1 MGIGTSLG
9 AFYED
14 EHHYNSVLWDP
25 ERFQGDELMVKTPN
39 QTMID
44 KQLDDAELD
53 PSTGLG
59 IEVGYKTIGI
69 SKEQPGKLTDKPGID
84 DEVNYGNIID
94 RRDAEFIY
102 PDIRDA
108 TAVPLTARAMEFLGL
123 NSQMFDTNPPPHTG
137 EPLKKA
143 LGYNDIRKLSKE
155 EVDKFK
161 RDVENM
167 NAPADPDMS
176 MQRQAD
182 ALGDFIRN
190 LSDGN

>member
-53 PSTGLG
+53 PTTGLG
-59 IEVGYKTIGI
+59 IEVSYKDGTPFGGTEE
-69 SKEQPGKLTDKPGID
+69 KT
-84 DEVNYGNIID
+84 YGNLID
-94 RRDAEFIY
+94 RRDSEVIL

-108 TAVPLTARAMEFLGL
+108 TSVPLTARTMEFFGL
-123 NSQMFDTNPPPHTG
+123 DSTMFDTNPPPHTG

-143 LGYNDIRKLSKE
+143 LGYNDIRKPSKE
-155 EVDKFK
+155 EVEKFK
-161 RDVENM
+161 RDIDNM
-167 NAPADPDMS
+167 NTVADPFNEAQPEDLIG
-176 MQRQAD
+176 QLID
-182 ALGDFIRN
+182 KIEKK
-190 LSDGN
+190 